1 MCSINFI
8 LFEREL
14 ENMKIVGID
23 NSVNSPGVV
32 WFTLDEQMNITKKE
46 FMGFTQVKKNA
57 TENIIHYKKKDFEDD
72 ISQYIFNRDK
82 IFEAITKDGILPDY
96 VAIEDYA
103 YSANGKVFNIAES
116 TGALK
121 VKLYENYIPIRL
133 YDPCS
138 IKLFFSSY
146 GNADKERMKQCY
158 DNLDEGEKLFGV
170 INEDIIDAF
179 FVTLLLYYE
188 LKIRKGLINLSLLP
202 EYQIRVFNRVT
213 KNYPENILVRNFIRN
228 N

>member
-1 MCSINFI
+1 
-8 LFEREL
+8 
-14 ENMKIVGID
+14 MKIVGID

-57 TENIIHYKKKDFEDD
+57 TQNIIHYKKKDFEDD
-72 ISQYIFNRDK
+72 ISQYIFNRNK
-82 IFEAITKDGILPDY
+82 IFDVITKDGILPDY

-121 VKLYENYIPIRL
+121 VKLYESYIPIRL

-138 IKLFFSSY
+138 IKMFNSGY
-146 GNADKERMKQCY
+146 GNSDKVRMKECY
-158 DNLDEGEKLFGV
+158 DNLNEREKLNGV
-170 INEDIIDAF
+170 VNEDIIDAF
-179 FVTLLLYYE
+179 FIVNLLYHE
-188 LKIRKGLINLSLLP
+188 LKIRKGLLNISTLT
-202 EYQIRVFNRVT
+202 EKQISVFNRCT
-213 KNYPENILVRNFIRN
+213 KAYPINILVRPFIQRKITESSIAKEFN
-228 N
+228 KKI

>member
-1 MCSINFI
+1 
-8 LFEREL
+8 
-14 ENMKIVGID
+14 MKIVGID

-32 WFTLDEQMNITKKE
+32 WFILDEQMNITKKE

-121 VKLYENYIPIRL
+121 VKLYESFIPIRL

-138 IKLFFSSY
+138 IKMFNSGY
-146 GNADKERMKQCY
+146 GNSDKVRMKECY
-158 DNLDEGEKLFGV
+158 DNLDENEKLNGLV
-170 INEDIIDAF
+170 NEDIIDAYF
-179 FVTLLLYYE
+179 ITNLLLHE
-188 LKIRKGLINLSLLP
+188 LKIRKGISSTKDYP
-202 EYQIRVFNRVT
+202 EEKVRVFNRCT
-213 KNYPENILVRNFIRN
+213 KAYPENILVRPFIQKKEKT
-228 N
+228 

>member
-1 MCSINFI
+1 
-8 LFEREL
+8 
-14 ENMKIVGID
+14 MKIVGID

-32 WFTLDEQMNITKKE
+32 WFILDEQMNITKKE

-133 YDPCS
+133 YDPSS

-179 FVTLLLYYE
+179 FVTFLLYYE

-213 KNYPENILVRNFIRN
+213 KNYPENILVRPFIQKKIIHAGLIN
-228 N
+228 KT

>member
-1 MCSINFI
+1 
-8 LFEREL
+8 
-14 ENMKIVGID
+14 MKIVGID

>member
-146 GNADKERMKQCY
+146 GNADKDRMKQCY

>member
-14 ENMKIVGID
+14 EYMKIVGID